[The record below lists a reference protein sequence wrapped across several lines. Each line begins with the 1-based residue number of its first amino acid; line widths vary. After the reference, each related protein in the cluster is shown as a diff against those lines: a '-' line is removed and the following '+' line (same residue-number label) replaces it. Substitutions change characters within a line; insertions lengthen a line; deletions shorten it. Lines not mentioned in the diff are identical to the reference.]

1 VRGSPALQSPGA
13 HRGGGKRQRALQ
25 RSLPVARTAVEGRR
39 WVGGEEDKWVVVVL
53 DGKCSGARRNE
64 GGYWDGLR
72 GEWPRSRAPFIELR
86 R

>member
-1 VRGSPALQSPGA
+1 
-13 HRGGGKRQRALQ
+13 
-25 RSLPVARTAVEGRR
+25 
-39 WVGGEEDKWVVVVL
+39 VVVVL